1 MNITIKRL
9 KLAVKHLLGKD
20 LYLKPDQRTATRFY
34 GSPYGGW
41 ALPEGVVNAGSII
54 YSFGIGE
61 DVSFDLALIEAT
73 GCRVFGFDPTPK
85 SLRWVEGNVREHKF
99 VIRPWALGASDG
111 ELQLWLPKNPEHVSA
126 SCRPSEAT
134 SHDSFVAECRS
145 LESVMRELDHAKVDV
160 LKMDIE
166 GHECE
171 AVIGFEPVISNIKSI
186 IIEIHTKMILDSYG
200 EQKLDRMLAAL
211 ETYPIVIDMK
221 NGKRLNSVSKKAKS
235 KGRRQFFLSR

>member
-1 MNITIKRL
+1 MSITIKRL

-134 SHDSFVAECRS
+134 SHDSFVAACRS

-166 GHECE
+166 GAEYE
-171 AVIGFEPVISNIKSI
+171 VLRSLVNGAV
-186 IIEIHTKMILDSYG
+186 
-200 EQKLDRMLAAL
+200 LDRIGHLLVEFHHWMPSFRR
-211 ETYPIVIDMK
+211 EDT
-221 NGKRLNSVSKKAKS
+221 LNAIGSL
-235 KGRRQFFLSR
+235 KGRGWVIQWVSESGHEVLFGRS

>member
-1 MNITIKRL
+1 MSITIKRL

-111 ELQLWLPKNPEHVSA
+111 ELELWLPKNPEHVSA

-134 SHDSFVAECRS
+134 SHDSFVAECKS

-166 GHECE
+166 GAEYE
-171 AVIGFEPVISNIKSI
+171 VLRSLANGAV
-186 IIEIHTKMILDSYG
+186 
-200 EQKLDRMLAAL
+200 LDRIGHLLVEFHHWMPSFRREDTLSAIRSL
-211 ETYPIVIDMK
+211 
-221 NGKRLNSVSKKAKS
+221 
-235 KGRRQFFLSR
+235 KGRGWVIQWVSESGHEVLFGRS